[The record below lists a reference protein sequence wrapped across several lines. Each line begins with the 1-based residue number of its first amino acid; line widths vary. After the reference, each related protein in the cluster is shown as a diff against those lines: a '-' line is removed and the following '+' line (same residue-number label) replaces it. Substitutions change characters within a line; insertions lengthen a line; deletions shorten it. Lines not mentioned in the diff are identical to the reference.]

1 MDDLLTLDTSLLAQV
16 KRAIRYLVRE
26 NLDNAQISRCRHAAG
41 RGLWVDATRR
51 GLFVLMLNDS
61 ELGNINLSLLRN
73 RKNN

>member
-1 MDDLLTLDTSLLAQV
+1 MDELLTLDTSLLAQV

-26 NLDNAQISRCRHAAG
+26 NLDTAQISRCKHAAG
-41 RGLWVDATRR
+41 RGLWVRTPRR
-51 GLFVLMLNDS
+51 GVFVLMLNNS